1 MNPYV
6 EIEKVLAQ
14 LEGYVGS
21 IADLA
26 MEAANAEAIYKTE
39 SAKTRLLIRA
49 TGEKKT
55 VAEVEDIAQAQ
66 CEKQHLEYLITAAH
80 LSAAREALRATQAR
94 LDGLRTLA
102 AGTRNLTS

>member
-1 MNPYV
+1 MNPYA

-14 LEGYVGS
+14 LEDYVET
-21 IADLA
+21 IADLS
-26 MEAANAEAIYKTE
+26 MAAAEAEAHYKST

-49 TGEKKT
+49 NGEKKT

-66 CEKQHLEYLITAAH
+66 CEKEHLNYLVTTAH

-102 AGTRNLTS
+102 AGTRNLTN